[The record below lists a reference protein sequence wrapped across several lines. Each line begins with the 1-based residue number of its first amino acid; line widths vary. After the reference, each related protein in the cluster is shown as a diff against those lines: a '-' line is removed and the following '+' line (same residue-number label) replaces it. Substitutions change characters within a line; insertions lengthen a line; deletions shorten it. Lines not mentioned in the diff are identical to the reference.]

1 MALTDSDQD
10 FDPEA
15 AELRALAE
23 AQGFVRYARQA
34 RELQEQQRDE
44 MERERDAWAKYEAA
58 VNAKLGSQKTLA
70 LYSMLALSAA
80 TFIFFVVVQLIRWFL

>member
-1 MALTDSDQD
+1 MTLTDSDQD

-23 AQGFVRYARQA
+23 AHGFVRYAQQA

-58 VNAKLGSQKTLA
+58 VNAKLGLQKTLA
-70 LYSMLALSAA
+70 LYFMLALSVA